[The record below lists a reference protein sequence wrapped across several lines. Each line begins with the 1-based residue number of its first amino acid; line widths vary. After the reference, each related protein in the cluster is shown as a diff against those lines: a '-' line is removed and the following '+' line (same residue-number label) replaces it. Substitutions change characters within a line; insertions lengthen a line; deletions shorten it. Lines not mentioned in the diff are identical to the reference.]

1 MGLTE
6 YLRQGFGM
14 RCWQSHAHYSHFVNR
29 AQFVTLV
36 NTMLLQSVLVVC
48 IRRMQSLAAL
58 QGQRLSCLWL
68 LLDICRDDLEIEV
81 DRFDLELGEALKKF
95 EFEKRPRPPLE
106 ETLPI
111 GVDAFSRLLGRTED
125 QSLEEATEKLL
136 ARILRSI
143 FPEASLADIEQVFR
157 ERPSRVGL
165 YS

>member
-1 MGLTE
+1 MSWPTPNFADQCMN
-6 YLRQGFGM
+6 RQM
-14 RCWQSHAHYSHFVNR
+14 R
-29 AQFVTLV
+29 TLQWPA
-36 NTMLLQSVLVVC
+36 TTWKW
-48 IRRMQSLAAL
+48 
-58 QGQRLSCLWL
+58 RLE
-68 LLDICRDDLEIEV
+68 RDDLEIEV